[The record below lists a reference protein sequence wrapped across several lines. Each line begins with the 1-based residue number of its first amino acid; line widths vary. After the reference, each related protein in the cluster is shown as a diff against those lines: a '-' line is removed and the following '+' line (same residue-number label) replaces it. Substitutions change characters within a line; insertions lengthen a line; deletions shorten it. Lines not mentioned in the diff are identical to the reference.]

1 MPFIQA
7 ENLTKIYRVRRRI
20 SGGLGA
26 HIKNLFSPVFENRS
40 AVQNLSFSIQKG
52 EIVGFLGPNG
62 AGKSTT
68 IKMLVGILVPTSGH
82 VDVGGI
88 IPHKDRI
95 NHANRMG
102 VVFGQRTQ
110 LWWDIP
116 VRDSFN
122 LIKYM
127 FRIPEDIYQQ
137 NIELFSDILDLG
149 EFINTPVRQLSLG
162 QRMRADICNAL
173 LHNPEVVFFDEP
185 TIGLDVVV
193 KEKIRQ
199 FIQEINRERYTTVIL
214 TTHDMEDIER
224 LCPRVIVID
233 KGQKMY
239 DGDLKY
245 LKDLYGGEETLI
257 IEVHE
262 INDKLSHLHLPGVTK
277 ITVKEQRIHVKYDKK
292 QITAAAIIT
301 KALEFFNLRDFSV
314 REVNTEEVIRELYS
328 SRFLTN

>member
-1 MPFIQA
+1 MPFIQTK
-7 ENLTKIYRVRRRI
+7 NLTKIYRIRRRTEA
-20 SGGLGA
+20 GLGT
-26 HIKNLFSPVFENRS
+26 HIKNLFFPVFENRS
-40 AVQNLSFSIQKG
+40 AIQNLSFCIQRG
-52 EIVGFLGPNG
+52 EIIGLLGPNG

-68 IKMLVGILVPTSGH
+68 IKMLVGILVPTSGS

-95 NHANRMG
+95 SHASRMG

-122 LIKYM
+122 LMRHM

-173 LHNPEVVFFDEP
+173 LHNPEVIFLDEP

-199 FIQEINRERYTTVIL
+199 FIQEINRERETTVIL

-239 DGDLKY
+239 DGHLKD

-257 IEVHE
+257 LEVNK
-262 INDKLSHLHLPGVTK
+262 INNKAVHLHLPGVTK
-277 ITVKEQRIHVKYDKK
+277 LTIKGKRIHVKYNKK
-292 QITAAAIIT
+292 QINAASIIT
-301 KALEFFNLRDFSV
+301 KALESFNLRDFKV
-314 REVNTEEVIRELYS
+314 QEVDTEKVIRELYS
-328 SRFLTN
+328 SKFLTN